1 MKVILNDYIEHLG
14 ERGESVEVKPG
25 YANNYLLPKGL
36 AYHDTPGNRRQF
48 EQEQKKW
55 EEMDLERRSAGEK
68 LASDL
73 DGTKLA
79 FERRAG
85 EKDVLFGSVSIADI
99 HRELQERG
107 FDLDRKRILL
117 EHPIKELGAYDVEVS
132 IHRDIS
138 VTLPVRVVR
147 PGEDPDAIA
156 PEFVAEGRLEVAD
169 EDLSADAKTLP
180 EATVEETRDEP
191 EPEATTESTEKPTV
205 SEEPSGAEEGPE
217 TGTTAE

>member
-14 ERGESVEVKPG
+14 ERGESVVVKPG

-36 AYHDTPGNRRQF
+36 AYHDTPGNRRRF
-48 EQEQKKW
+48 EQEQKNW

-68 LASDL
+68 LAAEL

-85 EKDVLFGSVSIADI
+85 EKDVLFGSVSVADI
-99 HRELQERG
+99 HRELKERG
-107 FDLDRKRILL
+107 FDLDRKRIML
-117 EHPIKELGAYDVEVS
+117 ENPIKELGASDVVVQ

-169 EDLSADAKTLP
+169 EDLGGEAEAAP
-180 EATVEETRDEP
+180 EAVVESAPEAAVEAEAEVEENDDR
-191 EPEATTESTEKPTV
+191 
-205 SEEPSGAEEGPE
+205 PE
-217 TGTTAE
+217 TGTITE

>member
-14 ERGESVEVKPG
+14 ERGDSVVVKRG

-36 AYHDTPGNRRQF
+36 AYPDTSGNRRRFDQD
-48 EQEQKKW
+48 QNHW

-68 LASDL
+68 LAASL
-73 DGTKLA
+73 EGIKLA

-85 EKDVLFGSVSIADI
+85 ENDVLFGSVSIADI

-117 EHPIKELGAYDVEVS
+117 EHPIKELGAVDVEIQ
-132 IHRDIS
+132 IHREIT
-138 VTLPVRVVR
+138 VKIPVRVVR

-169 EDLSADAKTLP
+169 EELAAEAETVAEEVVENAAAESEVP
-180 EATVEETRDEP
+180 EAEDR
-191 EPEATTESTEKPTV
+191 
-205 SEEPSGAEEGPE
+205 PE
-217 TGTTAE
+217 TGTVAE

>member
-14 ERGESVEVKPG
+14 ERGESVVVKPG
-25 YANNYLLPKGL
+25 YANNFLLPKGL
-36 AYHDTPGNRRQF
+36 AYPDTPGNRRRF
-48 EQEQKKW
+48 EEEQGNW

-68 LASDL
+68 LAAEL

-85 EKDVLFGSVSIADI
+85 EKDVLFGSVSVADI

-107 FDLDRKRILL
+107 FDFDRKRILL
-117 EHPIKELGAYDVEVS
+117 EHPIKELGAVDVVVQ
-132 IHRDIS
+132 IHREIS

-156 PEFVAEGRLEVAD
+156 PEFVAEGRLDMADEELEAEAPVEVAKAD
-169 EDLSADAKTLP
+169 EAGTDAP
-180 EATVEETRDEP
+180 ESDESP
-191 EPEATTESTEKPTV
+191 DAGTV
-205 SEEPSGAEEGPE
+205 SE
-217 TGTTAE
+217 

>member
-14 ERGESVEVKPG
+14 ERGDSVAVKRG

-36 AYHDTPGNRRQF
+36 AYPDTPGNRRRF
-48 EQEQKKW
+48 DQEQNNW

-68 LASDL
+68 LAASL
-73 DGTKLA
+73 EGTRLA

-85 EKDVLFGSVSIADI
+85 EKDVLFGSVSVADI

-107 FDLDRKRILL
+107 FDFDRKRILL
-117 EHPIKELGAYDVEVS
+117 EHPIKELGAVDVVIQ

-138 VTLPVRVVR
+138 VNIPVRVVR

-156 PEFVAEGRLEVAD
+156 PEFVAEGRLEVPD
-169 EDLSADAKTLP
+169 EDLVAESEATPDIAKDSAPDTEVP
-180 EATVEETRDEP
+180 EAEER
-191 EPEATTESTEKPTV
+191 
-205 SEEPSGAEEGPE
+205 PE
-217 TGTTAE
+217 TGTVAE

>member
-1 MKVILNDYIEHLG
+1 MKVILNDYIEQLG
-14 ERGESVEVKPG
+14 ERGDSVVVKRG

-36 AYHDTPGNRRQF
+36 AYPDTPGNRRRF
-48 EQEQKKW
+48 DQEQGNW

-68 LASDL
+68 LAASL

-85 EKDVLFGSVSIADI
+85 EKDVLFGSVSVADI

-117 EHPIKELGAYDVEVS
+117 EHPIKELGAVDVVVQ

-138 VTLPVRVVR
+138 VTVPVRVVR
-147 PGEDPDAIA
+147 PGEDPDAVA
-156 PEFVAEGRLEVAD
+156 PEFVAEGRLEVSD
-169 EDLSADAKTLP
+169 EDLETEAEPAVEAADETPAETEVP
-180 EATVEETRDEP
+180 EAEER
-191 EPEATTESTEKPTV
+191 
-205 SEEPSGAEEGPE
+205 PE
-217 TGTTAE
+217 TGTVAE

>member
-14 ERGESVEVKPG
+14 ERGDSVVVKRG

-36 AYHDTPGNRRQF
+36 AYPDTSGYRRRFDQD
-48 EQEQKKW
+48 QNHW

-68 LASDL
+68 LAASL
-73 DGTKLA
+73 EGIKLA

-85 EKDVLFGSVSIADI
+85 ENDVLFGSVSIADI

-117 EHPIKELGAYDVEVS
+117 EHPIKELGAVDVEIQ
-132 IHRDIS
+132 IHREIT
-138 VTLPVRVVR
+138 VKIPVRVVR
-147 PGEDPDAIA
+147 PGEDPDAVA

-169 EDLSADAKTLP
+169 EELAAEAETVAEEVVEDAAAESEVP
-180 EATVEETRDEP
+180 EAEDR
-191 EPEATTESTEKPTV
+191 
-205 SEEPSGAEEGPE
+205 PE
-217 TGTTAE
+217 TGTVAE

>member
-14 ERGESVEVKPG
+14 ERGDSVVVKRG

-36 AYHDTPGNRRQF
+36 AYPDTPGNRRRF
-48 EQEQKKW
+48 DQEQNSW

-68 LASDL
+68 LAAAL
-73 DGTKLA
+73 EGTKLA

-85 EKDVLFGSVSIADI
+85 EKDVLFGSVSVTDI

-117 EHPIKELGAYDVEVS
+117 EHPIKELGAVDVVVQ

-138 VTLPVRVVR
+138 VTIPVRVVR

-156 PEFVAEGRLEVAD
+156 PEFVAEGRLEVSD
-169 EDLSADAKTLP
+169 EDLETAEEPAAEVVEEFPAEAEAP
-180 EATVEETRDEP
+180 EAEER
-191 EPEATTESTEKPTV
+191 
-205 SEEPSGAEEGPE
+205 PE
-217 TGTTAE
+217 TGTVAE

>member
-14 ERGESVEVKPG
+14 ERGDSVVVKRG

-36 AYHDTPGNRRQF
+36 AYADTPGNRRRF
-48 EQEQKKW
+48 DQEQKNW

-68 LASDL
+68 LAAEM

-117 EHPIKELGAYDVEVS
+117 EHPIKELGVFDVVVQ

-147 PGEDPDAIA
+147 PGEDPDAVA
-156 PEFVAEGRLEVAD
+156 PEFEAEGRLEIAD
-169 EDLSADAKTLP
+169 EDLIA
-180 EATVEETRDEP
+180 EAERATEAVEQAAAET
-191 EPEATTESTEKPTV
+191 EAEDR
-205 SEEPSGAEEGPE
+205 PE
-217 TGTTAE
+217 TGTVAE

>member
-14 ERGESVEVKPG
+14 ERGDSVVVKRG

-36 AYHDTPGNRRQF
+36 AYPDTAGNRRRF
-48 EQEQKKW
+48 DQEQNNW

-68 LASDL
+68 LAASL
-73 DGTKLA
+73 EGTKLA

-85 EKDVLFGSVSIADI
+85 EKDVLFGSVSVADI

-117 EHPIKELGAYDVEVS
+117 EHPIKELGAVDVAIQ
-132 IHRDIS
+132 IHREIT
-138 VTLPVRVVR
+138 VNIPVRVVR
-147 PGEDPDAIA
+147 PGEDPNAIA

-169 EDLSADAKTLP
+169 DELAAETEVAAEVVEDT
-180 EATVEETRDEP
+180 EA
-191 EPEATTESTEKPTV
+191 V
-205 SEEPSGAEEGPE
+205 SEVPGVEDRPE
-217 TGTTAE
+217 TGTVAE

>member
-14 ERGESVEVKPG
+14 ERGDSVVVKRG

-36 AYHDTPGNRRQF
+36 AYVDTPGNRRRF
-48 EQEQKKW
+48 EQEQKNW

-68 LASDL
+68 LAAEM

-117 EHPIKELGAYDVEVS
+117 EHPIKELGVFDVVVQ

-147 PGEDPDAIA
+147 PGEDPDAVA
-156 PEFVAEGRLEVAD
+156 PEFEAEGRLEIAD
-169 EDLSADAKTLP
+169 EDLIA
-180 EATVEETRDEP
+180 EAERATEAVEHAAAET
-191 EPEATTESTEKPTV
+191 EAEDR
-205 SEEPSGAEEGPE
+205 PE
-217 TGTTAE
+217 TGTVAE

>member
-14 ERGESVEVKPG
+14 ERGDSVVVKRG

-36 AYHDTPGNRRQF
+36 AYPDTPGNRRRF
-48 EQEQKKW
+48 EQEQKNW
-55 EEMDLERRSAGEK
+55 EEMDIERRSAGEK
-68 LASDL
+68 IAAEL

-85 EKDVLFGSVSIADI
+85 EKDVLFGSVSVADI
-99 HRELQERG
+99 HRELQGRG

-117 EHPIKELGAYDVEVS
+117 EHPIKELGAFDVVVQ

-156 PEFVAEGRLEVAD
+156 PEFVAEGRLEVSD
-169 EDLSADAKTLP
+169 EDLEAQTPSEVVEEAAVEPEEAATDDRP
-180 EATVEETRDEP
+180 EAGTV
-191 EPEATTESTEKPTV
+191 
-205 SEEPSGAEEGPE
+205 AE
-217 TGTTAE
+217 

>member
-14 ERGESVEVKPG
+14 ERGDSVVVKRG

-36 AYHDTPGNRRQF
+36 AYPDTPGNRRRF
-48 EQEQKKW
+48 EQEQTNW

-68 LASDL
+68 LAASL

-85 EKDVLFGSVSIADI
+85 EKDVLFGSVSVTDI

-117 EHPIKELGAYDVEVS
+117 EHPIKELGAVDVVVQ

-138 VTLPVRVVR
+138 VTIPVRVVR

-169 EDLSADAKTLP
+169 EDLSAEIHAEAAP
-180 EATVEETRDEP
+180 EAIEDAAPETEAVE
-191 EPEATTESTEKPTV
+191 TESR
-205 SEEPSGAEEGPE
+205 PE
-217 TGTTAE
+217 TDSVAE

>member
-14 ERGESVEVKPG
+14 ERGDSVVVKRG

-36 AYHDTPGNRRQF
+36 AYPDTPGNRRRF
-48 EQEQKKW
+48 DQEQGNW

-68 LASDL
+68 LAGEL

-85 EKDVLFGSVSIADI
+85 EKDVLFGSVSVADI

-107 FDLDRKRILL
+107 FGLDRKRILL
-117 EHPIKELGAYDVEVS
+117 EHPIKELGAFDVVVQV
-132 IHRDIS
+132 HRDIS
-138 VTLPVRVVR
+138 VVLPVRVVR

-156 PEFVAEGRLEVAD
+156 PEFVAEGRLEIPD
-169 EDLSADAKTLP
+169 EDLADEAEAATEVAEETTVETEVP
-180 EATVEETRDEP
+180 EAQDR
-191 EPEATTESTEKPTV
+191 
-205 SEEPSGAEEGPE
+205 PE
-217 TGTTAE
+217 TGTVAE

>member
-14 ERGESVEVKPG
+14 ERGDSVVVKRG
-25 YANNYLLPKGL
+25 YANNFLLPKGL
-36 AYHDTPGNRRQF
+36 AYPDTPGNRRRLD
-48 EQEQKKW
+48 QEQNHW

-68 LASDL
+68 LAASL

-117 EHPIKELGAYDVEVS
+117 EHPIKELGAYGVEIQ
-132 IHRDIS
+132 IHREIS
-138 VTLPVRVVR
+138 VNLPVRVVR

-169 EDLSADAKTLP
+169 EDVMAEAEPATEVVEDTPAETEAP
-180 EATVEETRDEP
+180 EAEER
-191 EPEATTESTEKPTV
+191 
-205 SEEPSGAEEGPE
+205 PE
-217 TGTTAE
+217 TGTVAE